1 MNFIAL
7 IAVIVAF
14 GVILWAICRAFAE
27 TVNDGCPFDST
38 KVKEKRDKR
47 P

>member
-1 MNFIAL
+1 MTYIAL

-14 GVILWAICRAFAE
+14 AVILWAICRAFAE
-27 TVNDGCPFDST
+27 TVNDGCPFDAT

>member
-14 GVILWAICRAFAE
+14 AVILWAICRAFAE
-27 TVNDGCPFDST
+27 TVNDGCPFDAT
-38 KVKEKRDKR
+38 NDKETRDKTR
-47 P
+47 

>member
-1 MNFIAL
+1 MNYIAL
-7 IAVIVAF
+7 IVVIVAF
-14 GVILWAICRAFAE
+14 GMILWAICRAFAE
-27 TVNDGCPFDST
+27 TVNDGCPFDAT

>member
-1 MNFIAL
+1 MNDIAL

-14 GVILWAICRAFAE
+14 GVILWAVCRAYAE
-27 TVNDGCPFDST
+27 TVNDGCPFDAT
-38 KVKEKRDKR
+38 KVKENRDER